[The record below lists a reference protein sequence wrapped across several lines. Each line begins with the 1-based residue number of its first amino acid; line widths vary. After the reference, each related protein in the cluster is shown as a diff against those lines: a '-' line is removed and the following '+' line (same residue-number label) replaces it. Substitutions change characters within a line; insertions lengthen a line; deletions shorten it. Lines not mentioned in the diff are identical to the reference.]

1 MSDSERVWQKF
12 SKFSLASN
20 NSGVLGVFRVRTKL
34 LSHNF
39 STCETTFVAILQS
52 VSLAC
57 KLQAHVCRAD
67 ARPIA
72 FSPTHSSPLACAMDL
87 KLSALAGHCTLFNN
101 SFMLLYCAYR
111 VLSTHPEKSAQ
122 FAGRLSKTCE

>member
-34 LSHNF
+34 LCHNF
-39 STCETTFVAILQS
+39 NTCETTFVAILQS

-57 KLQAHVCRAD
+57 KLQAPVCRAD
-67 ARPIA
+67 ALSHQI
-72 FSPTHSSPLACAMDL
+72 F
-87 KLSALAGHCTLFNN
+87 SALSLSRRLTLHR
-101 SFMLLYCAYR
+101 SP
-111 VLSTHPEKSAQ
+111 VQWT
-122 FAGRLSKTCE
+122 

>member
-39 STCETTFVAILQS
+39 NTCETTFVAILQS

-57 KLQAHVCRAD
+57 NYKLTFAEQMRFLTRFFPPDRFLAD
-67 ARPIA
+67 SLFTVRLCNGLKAE
-72 FSPTHSSPLACAMDL
+72 PTRRS
-87 KLSALAGHCTLFNN
+87 
-101 SFMLLYCAYR
+101 LY
-111 VLSTHPEKSAQ
+111 PFQ
-122 FAGRLSKTCE
+122 